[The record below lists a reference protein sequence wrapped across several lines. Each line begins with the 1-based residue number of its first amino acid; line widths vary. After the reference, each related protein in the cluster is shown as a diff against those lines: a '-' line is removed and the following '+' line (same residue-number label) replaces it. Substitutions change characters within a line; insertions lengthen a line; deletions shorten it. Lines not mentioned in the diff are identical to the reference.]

1 MGMSACLLTMILM
14 IGWAYLEPIWIS
26 KATATVVDAF
36 IEFVNFHFV
45 CLTIE
50 SKLYKFD
57 KSLFCF
63 INQRVTVILIS
74 RIKIWIAF
82 CIVISN

>member
-1 MGMSACLLTMILM
+1 MCGYVCLFVDNDSND
-14 IGWAYLEPIWIS
+14 WEAYLEPIWIS

-36 IEFVNFHFV
+36 IEFLNFHFV

-57 KSLFCF
+57 K
-63 INQRVTVILIS
+63 
-74 RIKIWIAF
+74 RI
-82 CIVISN
+82 